1 MRKCH
6 WCDIIFQV
14 INATKSISRVLGT
27 RGMNI
32 KSHVSDI
39 DKPHLSRY
47 KDLKLPKAS
56 NEGFIKEYSHKM
68 IPSISSLQSNSL

>member
-1 MRKCH
+1 MSH
-6 WCDIIFQV
+6 IIG
-14 INATKSISRVLGT
+14 S
-27 RGMNI
+27 RGMYI

-47 KDLKLPKAS
+47 KDLKLPKAY
-56 NEGFIKEYSHKM
+56 NKGFIKEYSHNM